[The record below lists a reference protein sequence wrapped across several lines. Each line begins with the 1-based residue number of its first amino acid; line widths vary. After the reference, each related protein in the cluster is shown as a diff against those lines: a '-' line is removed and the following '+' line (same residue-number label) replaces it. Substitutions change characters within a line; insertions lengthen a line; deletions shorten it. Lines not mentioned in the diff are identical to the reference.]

1 MTRVPDALE
10 PPAPQGADE
19 PAPPVRVMLVDDH
32 RMFAESLARLLG
44 EEPDIEVVG
53 VAGGPVEAEALA
65 AREVPDVVLV
75 DYALPDQDGVALTR
89 RLKAQRPETLVVML
103 TGSPED
109 RIVLAAIEAGC
120 SGFLTKDRAAA
131 EVTGA
136 IRAVAAGEALI
147 SPGMLAR
154 LLPQL
159 SRNGRGPGPDHLPGG
174 GLTAREREVLDLL
187 AEGLS
192 NRVIADRL
200 FLSVNTVRNY
210 VQSILTKL
218 DAHSKLEAVSSA
230 ARAGL
235 INLGSAGGPLG
246 PA

>member
-1 MTRVPDALE
+1 MTATGPTPV
-10 PPAPQGADE
+10 AD
-19 PAPPVRVMLVDDH
+19 PTAVRVMLVDDH
-32 RMFAESLARLLG
+32 LMFAESLARLLAD
-44 EEPDIEVVG
+44 EPGISVVG
-53 VAGGPVEAEALA
+53 IAAAADEALA
-65 AREVPDVVLV
+65 LAGRETPDVALV
-75 DYALPDQDGVALTR
+75 DYALPGEDGVALTR
-89 RLKAQRPETLVVML
+89 RLKAARAATLVVML
-103 TGSPED
+103 TGSIED
-109 RIVLAAIEAGC
+109 RILLAAVEAGC

-159 SRNGRGPGPDHLPGG
+159 TRSGAGVGG
-174 GLTAREREVLDLL
+174 DLTAREREILALL
-187 AEGLS
+187 AEGLP

-218 DAHSKLEAVSSA
+218 DAHSKLEAVSTA

-235 INLGSAGGPLG
+235 VTVGPAGGPPG
-246 PA
+246 PG